1 MYSLVNKISKIK
13 LKKINPDLELYVT
26 QKTIEGL
33 FSVLAEEE
41 IEIRKNPI
49 KRTTDLLKKV
59 FGI

>member
-1 MYSLVNKISKIK
+1 MKIYNKIPFV
-13 LKKINPDLELYVT
+13 KKIYPDLEFYVT

-33 FSVLAEEE
+33 FSVLAKEE

-59 FGI
+59 FGS